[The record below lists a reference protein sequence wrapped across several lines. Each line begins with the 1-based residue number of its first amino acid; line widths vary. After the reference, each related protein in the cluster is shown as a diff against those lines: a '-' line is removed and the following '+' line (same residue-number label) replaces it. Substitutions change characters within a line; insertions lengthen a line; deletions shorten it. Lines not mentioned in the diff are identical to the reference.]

1 MGLRSGFGVGA
12 RRRNFGQGLLLCTWR
27 RVPAQRDLGGWGAP
41 GHRSGI
47 GGLAEL
53 LCGEGTLF
61 CRETIERSLL

>member
-47 GGLAEL
+47 GGLYEL